1 MTTNGTWK
9 LLGVMELFWTSIVMV
24 AIELYIFIQ
33 IQQIPYLKLVNCIVC
48 NLYLGKD
55 DERVREREKGGGIK
69 RRRKGTGKGEGKKR
83 KPFVFPVISVIVVST
98 GLLLHHVKHFSP
110 FL

>member
-1 MTTNGTWK
+1 M
-9 LLGVMELFWTSIVMV
+9 
-24 AIELYIFIQ
+24 
-33 IQQIPYLKLVNCIVC
+33 YLKLVNCIVC

-83 KPFVFPVISVIVVST
+83 N
-98 GLLLHHVKHFSP
+98 
-110 FL
+110 